1 MKGAA
6 KSPVLVVGR
15 VAGVFGIGFPHAL
28 AVVGFPADGTAGG
41 GKVLSSDPSGL
52 LGFSVADFV
61 KVHCFV
67 LLSFCT
73 LIIAHKGAFV
83 NPPF

>member
-6 KSPVLVVGR
+6 KNPALVVGR
-15 VAGVFGIGFPHAL
+15 VAGVLGVGFPYAL

-41 GKVLSSDPSGL
+41 GEILSGDLSGL

-61 KVHCFV
+61 EIHCFV

-73 LIIAHKGAFV
+73 LIIAQAD
-83 NPPF
+83 

>member
-1 MKGAA
+1 MGVGGAA
-6 KSPVLVVGR
+6 KNPALVVGR

-28 AVVGFPADGTAGG
+28 AVVGFPADGAAGG
-41 GKVLSSDPSGL
+41 GKVLSSDLSGL
-52 LGFSVADFV
+52 LGFGVADFV

-73 LIIAHKGAFV
+73 LIIAH
-83 NPPF
+83 

>member
-6 KSPVLVVGR
+6 KNPALVVGR

-41 GKVLSSDPSGL
+41 GKVLSSDLSGL
-52 LGFSVADFV
+52 LGFGIADFV

-73 LIIAHKGAFV
+73 LIIAH
-83 NPPF
+83 